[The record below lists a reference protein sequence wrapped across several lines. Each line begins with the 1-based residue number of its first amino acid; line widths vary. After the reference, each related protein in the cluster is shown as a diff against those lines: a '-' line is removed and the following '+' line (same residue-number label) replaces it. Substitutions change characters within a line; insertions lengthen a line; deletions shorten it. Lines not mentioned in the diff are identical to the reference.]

1 MFANIGD
8 IGGSQPLGW
17 VWRENAYTW
26 QQNQPTPP
34 SISVRLSLP
43 ERLNGDTTSMSAINA
58 VVDIDVYFKI
68 VLQG

>member
-34 SISVRLSLP
+34 SISRKGKGGKK
-43 ERLNGDTTSMSAINA
+43 GDYRYQN
-58 VVDIDVYFKI
+58 D
-68 VLQG
+68 